1 MNTASHRKFLLQKIF
16 LEAAHQVRPVLKHR
30 WNRLFYHRSDL
41 SLKARP
47 DRLDAGTRPRN
58 GNLWGLLL
66 LLLD

>member
-16 LEAAHQVRPVLKHR
+16 LEAAHQARPVLKH
-30 WNRLFYHRSDL
+30 RLFYHRSDL